1 VNISNSYLKLPEEFY
16 EKRDPTP
23 VSSPSIIVLNQE
35 LAKDLKIK
43 LDERECVDFFS
54 GNKLPS
60 GSEPIAL
67 CYAGHQF
74 GNFVPQL
81 GDGRAILLG
90 EITAN
95 NVNYDIQLK
104 GSGITKFSRQGDGR
118 SALRPVLREYIISEA
133 MHTLGIPTTRAL
145 AAVSTGDEVI
155 REKLEPGGILTR
167 IAKSHLRVGTFEY
180 FASRQDWKNLKIL
193 ADYAINRHYPDCNGT
208 NNPYLSLL
216 EQVAEKQSKLIAK
229 WMSIGFIHGVMN
241 TDNTSISGETI
252 DYGPCAFLDEYDP
265 GKVFSSIDHGG
276 RYAFGNQ
283 PSIASWNI
291 ASLAGCLIS
300 LINQDTKIANNLA
313 SEVLEKFSISTN
325 QYIYDEMCK
334 KLGLNSEMKKNQ
346 ELTRDLLKIMNKENI
361 DYTLSFRFLSDHLRN
376 PDGSELNR
384 LFGNRTEIDEW
395 IDKWKNI
402 LKKDSISLE
411 KTSDLM
417 DSINPIY
424 IPRNHNIERA
434 LNMANE
440 GDLSEFYLLNE
451 VLKNPFLDKDEYKRF
466 QAPPQESERVLQTF
480 CGT

>member
-1 VNISNSYLKLPEEFY
+1 MNISNSYLKLPEEFY

-193 ADYAINRHYPDCNGT
+193 ADY
-208 NNPYLSLL
+208 LSL
-216 EQVAEKQSKLIAK
+216 
-229 WMSIGFIHGVMN
+229 IH
-241 TDNTSISGETI
+241 I
-252 DYGPCAFLDEYDP
+252 
-265 GKVFSSIDHGG
+265 
-276 RYAFGNQ
+276 
-283 PSIASWNI
+283 
-291 ASLAGCLIS
+291 
-300 LINQDTKIANNLA
+300 
-313 SEVLEKFSISTN
+313 
-325 QYIYDEMCK
+325 
-334 KLGLNSEMKKNQ
+334 
-346 ELTRDLLKIMNKENI
+346 
-361 DYTLSFRFLSDHLRN
+361 
-376 PDGSELNR
+376 
-384 LFGNRTEIDEW
+384 
-395 IDKWKNI
+395 
-402 LKKDSISLE
+402 
-411 KTSDLM
+411 
-417 DSINPIY
+417 
-424 IPRNHNIERA
+424 
-434 LNMANE
+434 
-440 GDLSEFYLLNE
+440 
-451 VLKNPFLDKDEYKRF
+451 
-466 QAPPQESERVLQTF
+466 
-480 CGT
+480 